1 MEELLRPGVSSARD
15 VPSPE
20 LRLHARARTGPA
32 AWSSLGGVVVPM
44 LGSRSGLV
52 RGSLG
57 LAQLVYRCRK
67 LKRQEKEGQVEKTTE
82 EERKGGRETNAPG
95 CCTRP
100 TRTACAGTDTSR
112 PGLPAFSGCQRMEN
126 DLRGGDW
133 ASPPDLNLSD
143 KTRAFRKKKSHTT
156 GAMSPSFR
164 RRGVVASIWKLQTLE
179 AAAALPANA
188 RKPQSPQGTGV
199 AGAVRGPARPPGDAP
214 QSAVSARRPERV
226 FSSWKR
232 LVLPTVRPPT
242 ITLAR
247 G

>member
-32 AWSSLGGVVVPM
+32 ASSSLGGVVVPVP
-44 LGSRSGLV
+44 GSRSGLV

-57 LAQLVYRCRK
+57 LAQLNSRCRK

-82 EERKGGRETNAPG
+82 EGRKGGRETNAPG

-100 TRTACAGTDTSR
+100 TRTACVGTDTSSL
-112 PGLPAFSGCQRMEN
+112 GLPDFRGCQRIEN

-143 KTRAFRKKKSHTT
+143 KTRTFRKKKKAT
-156 GAMSPSFR
+156 
-164 RRGVVASIWKLQTLE
+164 QQ
-179 AAAALPANA
+179 A
-188 RKPQSPQGTGV
+188 R
-199 AGAVRGPARPPGDAP
+199 
-214 QSAVSARRPERV
+214 
-226 FSSWKR
+226 
-232 LVLPTVRPPT
+232 
-242 ITLAR
+242 
-247 G
+247 